1 MELTKVVVSG
11 APFHA
16 TVDPA
21 ICVTPFTTTGATY
34 PEPFTVRT
42 KVPLPGETLV
52 GERLAINGVP
62 FWTGLI
68 TKLDASE
75 GPPGSGF
82 DTVSAPTPAVATS
95 DAIIVT
101 ASCSVVVF
109 STLVRIDPFQKTCDS
124 GLVIKPVPE
133 INKVNVWLPAVM
145 LEGNKP
151 VITGVGY
158 TVADV
163 LVLEQLPSGRAHISS
178 ASKTVHRKRIS
189 YVLL

>member
-42 KVPLPGETLV
+42 KVPLPGETDV
-52 GERLAINGVP
+52 GERLAIKGVP

-68 TKLDASE
+68 IKLDASE

-82 DTVSAPTPAVATS
+82 DTVTAPTPEVATS
-95 DAIIVT
+95 EAIIVT

-109 STLVRIDPFQKTCDS
+109 KTLVRIDPFQNTCDG
-124 GLVIKPVPE
+124 GLVMNPLPE

-145 LEGNKP
+145 LEGNSP
-151 VITGVGY
+151 VITGVG
-158 TVADV
+158 
-163 LVLEQLPSGRAHISS
+163 
-178 ASKTVHRKRIS
+178 
-189 YVLL
+189 